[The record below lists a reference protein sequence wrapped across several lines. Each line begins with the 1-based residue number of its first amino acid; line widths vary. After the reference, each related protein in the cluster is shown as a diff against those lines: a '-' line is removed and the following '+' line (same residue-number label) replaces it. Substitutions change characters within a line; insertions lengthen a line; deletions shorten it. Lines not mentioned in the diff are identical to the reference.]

1 MFQSNKK
8 RDWWAKL
15 SQEQLEKVMK
25 NSRLSKTKKK
35 TKKIQRERYRDRM
48 VEIHKKLVEKM
59 ENRARKK
66 QDKERVALIE
76 KERLTEQIR
85 HYGGLLLEKDISVEP
100 AKLKTDPEKRLSLK
114 LQLNLWNKGLETK
127 CDKSLFYML
136 SGGKIRP
143 VD

>member
-1 MFQSNKK
+1 
-8 RDWWAKL
+8 
-15 SQEQLEKVMK
+15 MK
-25 NSRLSKTKKK
+25 NSRLSK

-76 KERLTEQIR
+76 KERLPEQIR

-114 LQLNLWNKGLETK
+114 LQLNL
-127 CDKSLFYML
+127 
-136 SGGKIRP
+136 
-143 VD
+143 